1 MKKSELQQIIREE
14 LITSTYE
21 LMFESVDP
29 TNHYDFE
36 HTRKNL
42 WIFNDRKNIQ
52 HFIIINQSLYKG
64 DTIAEIKFGW
74 IDDEGNK
81 RYDKPPSYDDKIF
94 NTYIYILLNEIV
106 KYYSEYFTEFYLEAN
121 DSLRH
126 RLYRQTLN
134 KFLDKNKYSLQEIP
148 EKNTLIIV
156 SK

>member
-1 MKKSELQQIIREE
+1 MKKSELQQIIREG

-42 WIFNDRKNIQ
+42 WVFNDRKNIQ

-81 RYDKPPSYDDKIF
+81 RYDKPPSYDEKIF

-148 EKNTLIIV
+148 EKNTLIIAR
-156 SK
+156 K